1 MKEENT
7 IKGSFRNKILIYSLL
22 PVIIILVIISIIL
35 SVLRWNHYYNEVD
48 TGSINNAQYINMQ
61 FTYLEL
67 TMNNIISDGVLDD
80 VFRIDSSMDF
90 SERIVLLDDLN
101 KYCNRFYN
109 SYNAER
115 VKIRIYHNNYNIYRS
130 ECLGYIS
137 ELNSEVLSEIT
148 ETENSVGMWI
158 ADDKDTTLFCNISNK
173 KYTVILACSIDS
185 ISLKSFCNTNIYYS
199 NVGLGSQNVSIQ
211 NIKPDKQNGFLI
223 VQPLLSGQYLVINIP
238 KSKMVELFLPIIGVC
253 IAIALFIFI
262 VSLILSNNTSV
273 KLTKKL
279 YDFFNFIKNEKL
291 YEDIDK
297 VNIDKNDEL
306 YDDFEKVKQ
315 LVYDM
320 ENISIEKNKLLMK
333 NIDLQLAHAQSQ
345 INPHLLYNSL
355 SIIRW
360 SCIENNPELVD
371 KIDAMVDYY
380 RLSIN
385 DINEDY
391 TVGDEIELIKKY
403 IRLISFLH
411 EVDYKYKINIDEKLM
426 GMVTIQ
432 HIFQPFVENS
442 ILHGING
449 NPNGEITITGDF
461 DGKNI
466 VFGITDNGIGFDKR
480 KVNAKLT
487 DIVGKQHIGLQNTIH
502 RIKLHYGKDSMV
514 NIISAPGNGTEVI
527 ITIPMNDTIIFKRI
541 P

>member
-1 MKEENT
+1 
-7 IKGSFRNKILIYSLL
+7 
-22 PVIIILVIISIIL
+22 
-35 SVLRWNHYYNEVD
+35 
-48 TGSINNAQYINMQ
+48 MQ
-61 FTYLEL
+61 FTYLEHTL
-67 TMNNIISDGVLDD
+67 NNIISDGVLDD
-80 VFRIDSSMDF
+80 VFRIDSSTDF

-137 ELNSEVLSEIT
+137 ELNSEVLSKIT

-211 NIKPDKQNGFLI
+211 NIKPDRQNGFLI

-262 VSLILSNNTSV
+262 VSFILSNNTSV

-297 VNIDKNDEL
+297 VNIDKNDEF
-306 YDDFEKVKQ
+306 YDVFEKVKQ
-315 LVYDM
+315 LVHDI

-391 TVGDEIELIKKY
+391 TIGDEIELIKKY

-411 EVDYKYKINIDEKLM
+411 EVDYKYKINIDERLM

-461 DGKNI
+461 DGENI

-480 KVNAKLT
+480 NVNAKLT
-487 DIVGKQHIGLQNTIH
+487 DVVGKQHIGLQNTIH

-514 NIISAPGNGTEVI
+514 NIISTPGNGTEVI
-527 ITIPMNDTIIFKRI
+527 ITIPMNDTIIFKQI

>member
-7 IKGSFRNKILIYSLL
+7 IKSSFRNKILIYSLL

-61 FTYLEL
+61 FTYLEHTL
-67 TMNNIISDGVLDD
+67 NNIISDGVLDD
-80 VFRIDSSMDF
+80 VFRVDSSTDF

-211 NIKPDKQNGFLI
+211 NIKPDRQNGFLI

-253 IAIALFIFI
+253 IAIALFVFI

-297 VNIDKNDEL
+297 VNIDKNDEF
-306 YDDFEKVKQ
+306 YDVFEKVKQ
-315 LVYDM
+315 LVHDI

-391 TVGDEIELIKKY
+391 TIGDEIELIKKY

-411 EVDYKYKINIDEKLM
+411 EVDYKYKINIDERLM

-449 NPNGEITITGDF
+449 NPNGEIIITGDF
-461 DGKNI
+461 DGENI

-480 KVNAKLT
+480 NVNAKLT
-487 DIVGKQHIGLQNTIH
+487 DVVGKQHIGLQNTIH

-514 NIISAPGNGTEVI
+514 NIISTPGNGTEVI
-527 ITIPMNDTIIFKRI
+527 ITIPMNDTIIFKQI

>member
-35 SVLRWNHYYNEVD
+35 SVSRWNHYYNEVD

-61 FTYLEL
+61 FTYLEHTL
-67 TMNNIISDGVLDD
+67 NNIISDGVLDD
-80 VFRIDSSMDF
+80 VFRIDSSTDF

-115 VKIRIYHNNYNIYRS
+115 VNIRIYHNNYNIYRS

-137 ELNSEVLSEIT
+137 ELNSEVLSKIT

-211 NIKPDKQNGFLI
+211 NIKPDRQNGFLI

-238 KSKMVELFLPIIGVC
+238 KLKMVELFLPIIGVC
-253 IAIALFIFI
+253 MAIALFVFI
-262 VSLILSNNTSV
+262 VSLILSNNTSI

-279 YDFFNFIKNEKL
+279 YDFFDFIKNEKL

-297 VNIDKNDEL
+297 VNIDKNDEF
-306 YDDFEKVKQ
+306 YDVFEKVKQ
-315 LVYDM
+315 LVHDI

-391 TVGDEIELIKKY
+391 TVGDEVELIKKY

-426 GMVTIQ
+426 EMVTIQ

-461 DGKNI
+461 DGENI
-466 VFGITDNGIGFDKR
+466 VFGIMDNGIGFDKH
-480 KVNAKLT
+480 KLNAKLT
-487 DIVGKQHIGLQNTIH
+487 DIVGKKHIGLQNTIR

-514 NIISAPGNGTEVI
+514 NIISTPGNGTEVI
-527 ITIPMNDTIIFKRI
+527 ISIPMNDTIIFKQI

>member
-61 FTYLEL
+61 FTYLEHTL
-67 TMNNIISDGVLDD
+67 NNIISDGVLDD
-80 VFRIDSSMDF
+80 VFKIDSSTDF

-238 KSKMVELFLPIIGVC
+238 KSKMVEMFLPIIGVC
-253 IAIALFIFI
+253 IAIALFVFI

-297 VNIDKNDEL
+297 VNIDKNDEF
-306 YDDFEKVKQ
+306 YDVFEKVKQ
-315 LVYDM
+315 LVHDM

-391 TVGDEIELIKKY
+391 MVGDEVELIKKY

-449 NPNGEITITGDF
+449 NPNGEIIITGDF
-461 DGKNI
+461 DGENI

-480 KVNAKLT
+480 NVNAKLT
-487 DIVGKQHIGLQNTIH
+487 DVVGKQHIGLQNTIH

-514 NIISAPGNGTEVI
+514 NIISTPGNGTEVI
-527 ITIPMNDTIIFKRI
+527 ITIPMNDTIIFKQI